1 MSKKITLLIVSL
13 FIAASLC
20 FAFGCKNIDTFYTV
34 SFDSNG
40 GTAIESVEVINGRT
54 VEQPTDP
61 AKEGYVFA
69 GWYLGEEQY
78 DFAKTIRNHTTL
90 TAKWT
95 PATDTPY
102 IVMHL
107 QEQLDGSYKE
117 VAEDTQRLQGT
128 TEAYTSAE
136 AKTYEGFTAQ
146 EVEQIVIAPNGSSVV
161 EIKYDRNLIAIT
173 WIVEGV
179 STQQEFK
186 YGAMPTREAPVKA
199 SDEVY
204 NYTFAGWDCEL
215 VAVTEEKTYTATFTP
230 SYVNYTV
237 VFKGEDGK
245 VVSSKDDYHYGDTI
259 VVPEG
264 PEKASDKVYSYT
276 FAGWNNAESVTGNAE
291 YTATYTPH
299 YINYTVIFKAENG
312 KIISS
317 KEDYH
322 YGDAVEAPAHLGN
335 HAGYN
340 YAWDKEIVAVAG
352 NTVYTETKT
361 PKTFSVS
368 LAVNGGELEGELTSY
383 VYSVGATLPSA
394 TKLGHTFKGWYLAE
408 DFSGEAVSEITSSD
422 LGDKSY
428 YAKWEANTYNVTLV
442 PGTGSLEGELT
453 SYVYGVGATLPG
465 CYKKGYSLEGWY
477 LAEDFSGEAVSEITS
492 SDIGDKTFYAK
503 LVPNKDTK
511 YEIEVLVAQYDSRYV
526 AGGYYYTNSLSYVN
540 RTSEFASLFGLDENN
555 MAQGETDSTVDLTAM
570 IEALHG
576 ASLNAESVVS
586 GVIDADESLKLTV
599 KLDINEEDLG
609 FKLSEMYLGVYSWEN
624 ATFTLSYVDGAC
636 GILVAGTTT
645 AFGKEIV
652 INLDPV
658 NVTNYASYALVVYDK
673 GLTSGNKVFVNDAS
687 ASKVY
692 ASANTEDYAKYS
704 INILSQF
711 PNEKVVGKIRLSM
724 AQKTEH
730 SVFIKGI
737 EKVEFVKESVTYS
750 IANENLLAIA
760 SPING
765 SIDQAANFTFANSN
779 EGINLNSSA
788 LRYQYNGSAVNAL
801 HMAGLTLDLGG
812 IRVSDYK
819 TIKITFQ
826 TIAAG
831 KGTIIFCGE
840 TEVATLY
847 GGAHVVDIKAA
858 AEAKGVT
865 AFSKLELS
873 LVSYAAVTEATIYIA
888 SIELVVDE
896 NAPAIAPVTY
906 NVSLNANGG
915 ELASELASYE
925 FGKGAVL
932 PNITK
937 AHHTFK
943 GWYAS
948 SDFSGEPIT
957 AIGTK
962 EFGNKAF
969 YANFEANSY
978 GVELV
983 LNGGSIASELTSY
996 VYGVGAVL
1004 PVAEK
1009 VDHTFNGWYAS
1020 SDFSGEPVTEISAS
1034 DAGNKIFYAK
1044 YTVNPDPKYTVKV
1057 LVAQYGEGYASA
1069 MYFPGALS
1077 YVDVTSEYASIFGL
1091 DENNQAQAKKG
1102 ATVDLSSIVAT
1113 FKGAKV
1119 NAESVLS
1126 GVVEADGSLEL
1137 IVKLD
1142 VDEEAL
1148 GFKLSDLKIGE
1159 YSCKNLTFTLK
1170 QYDGVWG
1177 LAIAGEIG
1185 NGKEIR
1191 INTGSLVV
1199 ADYASIVLNYAETS
1213 ASINSQVAVISNGV
1227 ASSYPTLVS
1236 ASAPSA
1242 SVDLLTK
1249 FSVSTID
1256 EIRVKVLGGG
1266 AKNIFIAGLEKVAY
1280 TKETVTYNIA
1290 NGNLLGIASGL
1301 NGETIGQVANFTFN
1315 GVNSPALLYTYKG
1328 EAVNALHM
1336 AGLTLDL
1343 GNIKVS
1349 DYAIIRITFQTIAA
1363 GKGTNIF
1370 CGETEVA
1377 TLYGGA
1383 HTVDLKAAAE
1393 AKGVTAFSKLELS
1406 LVSYAAV
1413 TEANIYIASVELVLN
1428 SDILC
1433 AGCNSTVE
1441 NHGICEYC
1449 GGYRCVGDHSD
1460 CKPILCEACGSKEET
1475 HPECEYCGNRV
1486 CVGDHSNCKDFTV
1499 TLVVNGGELS
1509 SELNSYKHGI
1519 GVTLPL
1525 ASKVGYTFN
1534 GWYLAEDFSG
1544 EAVSEIL
1551 ASDVGDK
1558 TFYAKFTANL
1568 DTPYSVKV
1576 LVASYGQGYASAM
1589 YFPGA
1594 LSYVDATSE
1603 YASLL
1608 GIDLD
1613 ALYGETDT
1621 SVELTLANLKGVKL
1635 NAESVLSGVIAG
1647 DGSLEL
1653 IVKLDVDEE
1662 ALGFKLSDLKI
1673 GEYSCDKLTFTLAHQ
1688 NGSWG
1693 LAIDGT
1699 IGNGKEIRI
1708 NTGSLVVAD
1717 YRSIVLNY
1725 AETSASINSQVAV
1738 ISNGVASTYPTLVSA
1753 SAPSASVDLITK
1765 FSVSTIDEI
1774 RVRVL
1779 GGGTKNIFIAG
1790 LEKVA
1795 WKKETVT
1802 YSVAN
1807 GNIAGISSAL
1817 GAGSISVFSNKYFAN
1832 NSEGISLT
1840 TDAYYYEYKG
1850 DAIAGMHA
1858 TGIKFNVGTI
1868 KLSDYK
1874 AIRIT
1879 FQTVVNN
1886 GGTNV
1891 FCGDVEIASLY
1902 GGAHVVDVKALAE
1915 SKKITN
1921 FETLELS
1928 ISSWANVTSCE
1939 IYVASIEFVLNPET
1953 VTYSVANGNIES
1965 IATPVAPG
1973 TLSVANYNFT
1983 TGAVSALYYYYEGET
1998 ITADHMASIVFDFGG
2013 ITVSDYA
2020 TIKITYRAF
2029 AGTGNVNTVLYLDNK
2044 YVGWGG
2050 GGDQTIDLKA
2060 KAEASGVTTIDKFE
2074 LTVDKKA
2081 SQTTAKIY
2089 VASIEL
2095 VVN

>member
-13 FIAASLC
+13 FIAASFC

-54 VEQPTDP
+54 VEQPADP

-102 IVMHL
+102 TVMHL

-128 TEAYTSAE
+128 TESYTSAE

-199 SDEVY
+199 SDAVY

-276 FAGWNNAESVTGNAE
+276 FAGWNNAESVSGNAE

-322 YGDAVEAPAHLGN
+322 YGDAVEVPAHLGN

-340 YAWDKEIVAVAG
+340 YAWDKEIVPVVG
-352 NTVYTETKT
+352 HTVYTETKS

-422 LGDKSY
+422 LGDKTF

-442 PGTGSLEGELT
+442 PGAGSLEGELT

-555 MAQGETDSTVDLTAM
+555 MAQGETDSTVDLTAV

-576 ASLNAESVVS
+576 ATLNAESVVS

-609 FKLSEMYLGVYSWEN
+609 FKLSEMYLGLYSWEN

-673 GLTSGNKVFVNDAS
+673 GLTSGNKVFVNDGTE
-687 ASKVY
+687 SKVY

-704 INILSQF
+704 INLLSQF

-760 SPING
+760 SPISG
-765 SIDQAANFTFANSN
+765 SIDQVANFTFANTN
-779 EGINLNSSA
+779 EGINLNSPA

-831 KGTIIFCGE
+831 KGTNIFCGE

-847 GGAHVVDIKAA
+847 GGAHVVDIKAV

-896 NAPAIAPVTY
+896 NAPAISPVTY

-915 ELASELASYE
+915 ELESELTSYE

-932 PNITK
+932 PNISK
-937 AHHTFK
+937 AHHTFM

-948 SDFSGEPIT
+948 SDFSGEPVT
-957 AIGTK
+957 VIGAK
-962 EFGNKAF
+962 EFGDKAF

-983 LNGGSIASELTSY
+983 LDGGTIASELTSY

-1044 YTVNPDPKYTVKV
+1044 FTVNPDPKYTVKV
-1057 LVAQYGEGYASA
+1057 LVAQYGEGYSSA
-1069 MYFPGALS
+1069 MYFPGTLS
-1077 YVDVTSEYASIFGL
+1077 YVDVTGEYASIFGL

-1102 ATVDLSSIVAT
+1102 
-1113 FKGAKV
+1113 
-1119 NAESVLS
+1119 
-1126 GVVEADGSLEL
+1126 
-1137 IVKLD
+1137 
-1142 VDEEAL
+1142 
-1148 GFKLSDLKIGE
+1148 
-1159 YSCKNLTFTLK
+1159 
-1170 QYDGVWG
+1170 
-1177 LAIAGEIG
+1177 
-1185 NGKEIR
+1185 
-1191 INTGSLVV
+1191 
-1199 ADYASIVLNYAETS
+1199 
-1213 ASINSQVAVISNGV
+1213 
-1227 ASSYPTLVS
+1227 
-1236 ASAPSA
+1236 
-1242 SVDLLTK
+1242 
-1249 FSVSTID
+1249 STID
-1256 EIRVKVLGGG
+1256 LQPAVRG
-1266 AKNIFIAGLEKVAY
+1266 A
-1280 TKETVTYNIA
+1280 
-1290 NGNLLGIASGL
+1290 
-1301 NGETIGQVANFTFN
+1301 
-1315 GVNSPALLYTYKG
+1315 
-1328 EAVNALHM
+1328 
-1336 AGLTLDL
+1336 
-1343 GNIKVS
+1343 
-1349 DYAIIRITFQTIAA
+1349 
-1363 GKGTNIF
+1363 
-1370 CGETEVA
+1370 
-1377 TLYGGA
+1377 
-1383 HTVDLKAAAE
+1383 
-1393 AKGVTAFSKLELS
+1393 
-1406 LVSYAAV
+1406 
-1413 TEANIYIASVELVLN
+1413 
-1428 SDILC
+1428 
-1433 AGCNSTVE
+1433 
-1441 NHGICEYC
+1441 
-1449 GGYRCVGDHSD
+1449 
-1460 CKPILCEACGSKEET
+1460 
-1475 HPECEYCGNRV
+1475 
-1486 CVGDHSNCKDFTV
+1486 
-1499 TLVVNGGELS
+1499 
-1509 SELNSYKHGI
+1509 
-1519 GVTLPL
+1519 
-1525 ASKVGYTFN
+1525 
-1534 GWYLAEDFSG
+1534 
-1544 EAVSEIL
+1544 
-1551 ASDVGDK
+1551 
-1558 TFYAKFTANL
+1558 
-1568 DTPYSVKV
+1568 
-1576 LVASYGQGYASAM
+1576 
-1589 YFPGA
+1589 
-1594 LSYVDATSE
+1594 
-1603 YASLL
+1603 
-1608 GIDLD
+1608 
-1613 ALYGETDT
+1613 
-1621 SVELTLANLKGVKL
+1621 
-1635 NAESVLSGVIAG
+1635 
-1647 DGSLEL
+1647 
-1653 IVKLDVDEE
+1653 
-1662 ALGFKLSDLKI
+1662 
-1673 GEYSCDKLTFTLAHQ
+1673 
-1688 NGSWG
+1688 
-1693 LAIDGT
+1693 
-1699 IGNGKEIRI
+1699 
-1708 NTGSLVVAD
+1708 
-1717 YRSIVLNY
+1717 
-1725 AETSASINSQVAV
+1725 
-1738 ISNGVASTYPTLVSA
+1738 
-1753 SAPSASVDLITK
+1753 
-1765 FSVSTIDEI
+1765 
-1774 RVRVL
+1774 
-1779 GGGTKNIFIAG
+1779 
-1790 LEKVA
+1790 
-1795 WKKETVT
+1795 
-1802 YSVAN
+1802 
-1807 GNIAGISSAL
+1807 
-1817 GAGSISVFSNKYFAN
+1817 
-1832 NSEGISLT
+1832 
-1840 TDAYYYEYKG
+1840 
-1850 DAIAGMHA
+1850 
-1858 TGIKFNVGTI
+1858 
-1868 KLSDYK
+1868 
-1874 AIRIT
+1874 
-1879 FQTVVNN
+1879 
-1886 GGTNV
+1886 
-1891 FCGDVEIASLY
+1891 
-1902 GGAHVVDVKALAE
+1902 
-1915 SKKITN
+1915 
-1921 FETLELS
+1921 
-1928 ISSWANVTSCE
+1928 
-1939 IYVASIEFVLNPET
+1939 
-1953 VTYSVANGNIES
+1953 
-1965 IATPVAPG
+1965 
-1973 TLSVANYNFT
+1973 
-1983 TGAVSALYYYYEGET
+1983 
-1998 ITADHMASIVFDFGG
+1998 
-2013 ITVSDYA
+2013 
-2020 TIKITYRAF
+2020 
-2029 AGTGNVNTVLYLDNK
+2029 
-2044 YVGWGG
+2044 
-2050 GGDQTIDLKA
+2050 
-2060 KAEASGVTTIDKFE
+2060 
-2074 LTVDKKA
+2074 
-2081 SQTTAKIY
+2081 
-2089 VASIEL
+2089 
-2095 VVN
+2095 

>member
-20 FAFGCKNIDTFYTV
+20 FAFGCKSIDTFYTV

-54 VEQPTDP
+54 VEQPADP
-61 AKEGYVFA
+61 TKEGYVFA

-102 IVMHL
+102 TVMHL

-161 EIKYDRNLIAIT
+161 KIKYDRNLIAIT

-322 YGDAVEAPAHLGN
+322 YGDAVEVPAHLGN

-340 YAWDKEIVAVAG
+340 YAWDKEIVPVAG
-352 NTVYTETKT
+352 HTVYTETKS

-394 TKLGHTFKGWYLAE
+394 TKIGHTFKGWYLAE

-422 LGDKSY
+422 VGDKSY

-442 PGTGSLEGELT
+442 PGAGSLEGELT

-511 YEIEVLVAQYDSRYV
+511 YEIEVLVAQYDSRSV

-555 MAQGETDSTVDLTAM
+555 MAQGETDSTVDLTAV

-609 FKLSEMYLGVYSWEN
+609 FKLSEMYLGLYSWEN

-645 AFGKEIV
+645 AFAKEIV

-673 GLTSGNKVFVNDAS
+673 GLTSGNKVFVNDGTE
-687 ASKVY
+687 SKVY

-704 INILSQF
+704 INLLSQF

-760 SPING
+760 SPISG
-765 SIDQAANFTFANSN
+765 SIDQVANFTFANTN
-779 EGINLNSSA
+779 EGINLNSPA

-831 KGTIIFCGE
+831 KGTNIFCGE

-847 GGAHVVDIKAA
+847 GGAHVVDIKAV

-896 NAPAIAPVTY
+896 NAPAVSPVTY
-906 NVSLNANGG
+906 SVSLNANGG
-915 ELASELASYE
+915 ELASELDSYE

-932 PNITK
+932 PNISK

-948 SDFSGEPIT
+948 SDFSGEPVT
-957 AIGTK
+957 AIGAK

-1009 VDHTFNGWYAS
+1009 VDHTFNGWYLS
-1020 SDFSGEPVTEISAS
+1020 EDFSGEPVTEIGVSE
-1034 DAGNKIFYAK
+1034 AGNKIFYAK
-1044 YTVNPDPKYTVKV
+1044 FTVNPDPKYTVKV

-1102 ATVDLSSIVAT
+1102 STIDLSSIVAN

-1126 GVVEADGSLEL
+1126 GVVEEDGSLEL

-1142 VDEEAL
+1142 IDEEAL

-1170 QYDGVWG
+1170 QHDGVWG

-1185 NGKEIR
+1185 NGKEMR
-1191 INTGSLVV
+1191 ISVGGLNV
-1199 ADYASIVLNYAETS
+1199 ADYSSILLKYYEKSDIT
-1213 ASINSQVAVISNGV
+1213 NSQIAVISNGT
-1227 ASSYPTLVS
+1227 ASTYPTLIGS
-1236 ASAPSA
+1236 TAAPA
-1242 SVDLLTK
+1242 DYIKAHTELVGK
-1249 FSVSTID
+1249 FDGVESID
-1256 EIRVKVLGGG
+1256 EIRVKLLGGG
-1266 AKNIFIAGLEKVAY
+1266 NKDIFIAGLEKVAY

-1315 GVNSPALLYTYKG
+1315 GVNSPALLYTYNG

-1349 DYAIIRITFQTIAA
+1349 DYAIIRITFQTIAN

-1370 CGETEVA
+1370 CDGTEVK
-1377 TLYGGA
+1377 TEYGGA
-1383 HTVDLKAAAE
+1383 HTVDIKAAAE

-1413 TEANIYIASVELVLN
+1413 TEASTYIASIELVLN

-1449 GGYRCVGDHSD
+1449 GGYRCVGDHS
-1460 CKPILCEACGSKEET
+1460 
-1475 HPECEYCGNRV
+1475 
-1486 CVGDHSNCKDFTV
+1486 NCKDFTV
-1499 TLVVNGGELS
+1499 TLVANGGELS

-1525 ASKVGYTFN
+1525 ASKAGYTFN

-1551 ASDVGDK
+1551 ASDTGDK
-1558 TFYAKFTANL
+1558 IFYAKFTANL

-1576 LVASYGQGYASAM
+1576 LVAQYAQGYTSGM
-1589 YFPGA
+1589 YHTGT
-1594 LSYVDATSE
+1594 LSYIDATSE

-1613 ALYGETDT
+1613 ALYGETD
-1621 SVELTLANLKGVKL
+1621 SAVELTLANLKGVKL
-1635 NAESVLSGVIAG
+1635 NAESILSGVIAG

-1693 LAIDGT
+1693 LAIAGE

-1725 AETSASINSQVAV
+1725 AETSANINSQVAV

-1765 FSVSTIDEI
+1765 FAVSTIDEI
-1774 RVRVL
+1774 RVKVL
-1779 GGGTKNIFIAG
+1779 GGGAKNIFIGG
-1790 LEKVA
+1790 LKKVA

-1807 GNIAGISSAL
+1807 GNIESIAAPVGPGTLSVANYNFTTGTVSSL
-1817 GAGSISVFSNKYFAN
+1817 Y
-1832 NSEGISLT
+1832 
-1840 TDAYYYEYKG
+1840 YYYEG
-1850 DAIAGMHA
+1850 E
-1858 TGIKFNVGTI
+1858 TI
-1868 KLSDYK
+1868 TADHMASIVFDFSNIRLSDYK
-1874 AIRIT
+1874 TIT
-1879 FQTVVNN
+1879 ITYRSFAGAGNVNTVLYIDDKYVGWGGGGDQTI
-1886 GGTNV
+1886 
-1891 FCGDVEIASLY
+1891 DLKAKAEASGLTTIDKFELT
-1902 GGAHVVDVKALAE
+1902 VDK
-1915 SKKITN
+1915 N
-1921 FETLELS
+1921 
-1928 ISSWANVTSCE
+1928 ANQTTAK
-1939 IYVASIEFVLNPET
+1939 IYVASIKFVLNPET

-1983 TGAVSALYYYYEGET
+1983 TGTVSSLYYYYEGET

-2029 AGTGNVNTVLYLDNK
+2029 AGTGNVNTVLYFDNK

-2060 KAEASGVTTIDKFE
+2060 KAEDSGVTTIDKFE
-2074 LTVDKKA
+2074 LTVDKNA
-2081 SQTTAKIY
+2081 NQTTAKIY

>member
-1 MSKKITLLIVSL
+1 MSRKITLLIVSL
-13 FIAASLC
+13 FMVASFC
-20 FAFGCKNIDTFYTV
+20 FAMGCKNIDTYCMV
-34 SFDSNG
+34 NFDSNG
-40 GTAIESVEVINGRT
+40 GTAIESVQTVSGRT
-54 VEQPTDP
+54 IERPADPT
-61 AKEGYVFA
+61 KQGYTFD
-69 GWYLGEEQY
+69 GWYLGEEEFLFSTKIKE
-78 DFAKTIRNHTTL
+78 DTTL
-90 TAKWT
+90 VAKWM
-95 PATDTPY
+95 PNTDTAY
-102 IVMHL
+102 TVKHL
-107 QEQLDGSYKE
+107 QEQVDGSYLE
-117 VAEDTQRLQGT
+117 VEGDTQTLQGT
-128 TEAYTSAE
+128 TDTLTNAVANS
-136 AKTYEGFTAQ
+136 YEFFTAQ
-146 EVEQIVIAPNGSSVV
+146 EVEQCAIAPDGSTVV
-161 EIKYDRNLIAIT
+161 EIKYDRNLITVT
-173 WIVEGV
+173 WVVEGV
-179 STQQEFK
+179 STEKEFK
-186 YGAMPTREAPVKA
+186 YGAMPAFETPLKP

-204 NYTFAGWDCEL
+204 NYTFSNWDSEL
-215 VAVTEEKTYTATFTP
+215 VPVTEEKTYTAVFAP

-237 VFKGEDGK
+237 VFKSETGAIL
-245 VVSSKDDYHYGDTI
+245 SSKEDYHYGDTI
-259 VVPEG
+259 VVPEA
-264 PEKASDKVYSYT
+264 PEKKADLVYYYT
-276 FAGWNNAESVTGNAE
+276 FSGWNNAETVIGNAE
-291 YTATYTPH
+291 YTPSYEAH
-299 YINYTVIFKAENG
+299 YINYTVVFKGETG

-317 KEDYH
+317 KDDYH
-322 YGDAVEAPAHLGN
+322 YGDAVEVPAHLGN

-340 YAWDKEIVAVAG
+340 YGWDKEIVAVAG

-361 PKTFSVS
+361 PKTFNIS

-383 VYSVGATLPSA
+383 VYGEGAILPSA
-394 TKLGHTFKGWYLAE
+394 SKIGHTFKGWFLAE
-408 DFSGEAVSEITSSD
+408 DFSGEAISEITSSD

-442 PGTGSLEGELT
+442 PGAGSLEGELT

-465 CYKKGYSLEGWY
+465 CYKKGYSFEGWF

-503 LVPNKDTK
+503 VVPNKDTK

-526 AGGYYYTNSLSYVN
+526 AGGYYYTNSLSYVD

-555 MAQGETDSTVDLTAM
+555 MAQGETDSTVDLTAV

-576 ASLNAESVVS
+576 ATLNAESVVS

-609 FKLSEMYLGVYSWEN
+609 FKLSEMYVGLYSWEN

-673 GLTSGNKVFVNDAS
+673 GLTGGNQVFVNDGTEG
-687 ASKVY
+687 KIY

-704 INILSQF
+704 INLLSQF

-724 AQKTEH
+724 AQKVEH

-765 SIDQAANFTFANSN
+765 SIDQVANFTFANTN
-779 EGINLNSSA
+779 EGINLNSPA

-831 KGTIIFCGE
+831 KGTNIFCGE

-847 GGAHVVDIKAA
+847 GGAHVVDIKAV

-888 SIELVVDE
+888 SIELVLDE
-896 NAPAIAPVTY
+896 NAPAISPVTY

-937 AHHTFK
+937 AHHTFM

-948 SDFSGEPIT
+948 SDFSGEPVT
-957 AIGTK
+957 EIGAK
-962 EFGNKAF
+962 EFGDKAF

-983 LNGGSIASELTSY
+983 LNGGTIASELTSY

-1004 PVAEK
+1004 PLPEK
-1009 VDHTFNGWYAS
+1009 LDHTFNGWYLS
-1020 SDFSGEPVTEISAS
+1020 EDFSGEPVTEISAS

-1044 YTVNPDPKYTVKV
+1044 YTVNPDPKYSVKV

-1069 MYFPGALS
+1069 MYFPGTLS

-1102 ATVDLSSIVAT
+1102 STIDLSSIVAN

-1142 VDEEAL
+1142 IDEEAL
-1148 GFKLSDLKIGE
+1148 GFKLADLKIGE

-1185 NGKEIR
+1185 NGKEMR
-1191 INTGSLVV
+1191 ISVGGLNV
-1199 ADYASIVLNYAETS
+1199 ADYSSILLKYYEKS
-1213 ASINSQVAVISNGV
+1213 AITKSQIAVISNGT
-1227 ASSYPTLVS
+1227 ASSYPTLIGS
-1236 ASAPSA
+1236 TAAPA
-1242 SVDLLTK
+1242 DYIKAHTELVGK
-1249 FSVSTID
+1249 FDGVEIID
-1256 EIRVKVLGGG
+1256 EIRVKLLDGGN
-1266 AKNIFIAGLEKVAY
+1266 KDIFIAGLEKVAY

-1301 NGETIGQVANFTFN
+1301 NGETIGQVANFTFS

-1349 DYAIIRITFQTIAA
+1349 DYAVIRITFQTIAA

-1383 HTVDLKAAAE
+1383 HTVDLKAAAQ

-1413 TEANIYIASVELVLN
+1413 IEANIYIASVELVLN

-1449 GGYRCVGDHSD
+1449 GNY
-1460 CKPILCEACGSKEET
+1460 
-1475 HPECEYCGNRV
+1475 V
-1486 CVGDHSNCKDFTV
+1486 CVGDHGNCKDYSV
-1499 TLVVNGGELS
+1499 TLVANGGELA
-1509 SELNSYKHGI
+1509 SELSSYKYGKGAI
-1519 GVTLPL
+1519 LP
-1525 ASKVGYTFN
+1525 SISRDGYTFG
-1534 GWYLAEDFSG
+1534 GWFTSSDFSG

-1551 ASDVGDK
+1551 ASDTGDK

-1576 LVASYGQGYASAM
+1576 LVAQYAQGYTSGM
-1589 YFPGA
+1589 YHAGT
-1594 LSYVDATSE
+1594 LSYIDATSE

-1662 ALGFKLSDLKI
+1662 ALGFKLTDLKI

-1708 NTGSLVVAD
+1708 NTGSLVVAN

-1725 AETSASINSQVAV
+1725 AETSASIDSQVAV

-1774 RVRVL
+1774 RVKVL
-1779 GGGTKNIFIAG
+1779 GGGAKNIFIG
-1790 LEKVA
+1790 GVKKVA

-1807 GNIAGISSAL
+1807 GNIESIAAPVAPGTLSTANYSFTTGTVSSL
-1817 GAGSISVFSNKYFAN
+1817 Y
-1832 NSEGISLT
+1832 
-1840 TDAYYYEYKG
+1840 YYYEG
-1850 DAIAGMHA
+1850 E
-1858 TGIKFNVGTI
+1858 TI
-1868 KLSDYK
+1868 TADHMASIVFDFSNIRLSDYK
-1874 AIRIT
+1874 TIT
-1879 FQTVVNN
+1879 ITYRSFAGTGNVNTVLYIDDKYVGWGGGGDQTI
-1886 GGTNV
+1886 
-1891 FCGDVEIASLY
+1891 DLKAKAEASGLTTIDKFELT
-1902 GGAHVVDVKALAE
+1902 VDKKASQTTA
-1915 SKKITN
+1915 K
-1921 FETLELS
+1921 
-1928 ISSWANVTSCE
+1928 
-1939 IYVASIEFVLNPET
+1939 IYVASIKFVLNPET

-1973 TLSVANYNFT
+1973 TLSVANYSFT
-1983 TGAVSALYYYYEGET
+1983 TGEVSALYYYYEGET

-2029 AGTGNVNTVLYLDNK
+2029 AGTGNVNTVLYFDNK

-2050 GGDQTIDLKA
+2050 GGDQTIDLKE
-2060 KAEASGVTTIDKFE
+2060 KAEANGVTTIDKFE

-2081 SQTTAKIY
+2081 NQTTAKIY

-2095 VVN
+2095 VAN